1 VIDRQFMGV
10 AFTPNSKSL
19 VSSSLDGF
27 VRVWDVETGLTLRAM
42 EGHPAG
48 ALGLSLSPDA
58 RFAVVG
64 TGQNLVKIWELST
77 GKEVRKFENTGRKG
91 ILNAIYAPDGKSVA
105 FGGDDG
111 DVVIGDT
118 ATGKYRILGNCPTP
132 IRAMAWSPDGRWIA
146 TGSADRLL
154 RLWEP
159 ATGKVTG
166 LPLENGFYSVAF
178 SPKGDLLAA
187 GGADWS
193 LRLWD
198 LRGARK

>member
-1 VIDRQFMGV
+1 
-10 AFTPNSKSL
+10 
-19 VSSSLDGF
+19 
-27 VRVWDVETGLTLRAM
+27 
-42 EGHPAG
+42 
-48 ALGLSLSPDA
+48 
-58 RFAVVG
+58 
-64 TGQNLVKIWELST
+64 
-77 GKEVRKFENTGRKG
+77 
-91 ILNAIYAPDGKSVA
+91 
-105 FGGDDG
+105 
-111 DVVIGDT
+111 VVIGDT